1 MKIFNKKIIGVGIV
15 CIGLMFSLTGCF
27 STDNTPTADQKQTQ
41 ATNQAMDQANQQVG
55 MPNITNFT
63 ERKQLKEIYEL
74 RDQSNLICYA
84 YVQNQMDGKF
94 IYLGECQGYGLPYDT
109 EYTNPDQIVQDGGE
123 YGGGNVAIPQ
133 EDPNML
139 YQGDSNATW
148 LIMID
153 AKTGKDNIM
162 YAEPNTVVYQAKL
175 AANLCEAWSLPTNY

>member
-1 MKIFNKKIIGVGIV
+1 MKKIKIIALLAATVMAVLG
-15 CIGLMFSLTGCF
+15 FTGC
-27 STDNTPTADQKQTQ
+27 TDTSSADAQQSQLTS
-41 ATNQAMDQANQQVG
+41 QAMDQANQQVG

-109 EYTNPDQIVQDGGE
+109 EYTNPDKVTDGNGADT
-123 YGGGNVAIPQ
+123 GTGNVAIPQ

-139 YQGDSNATW
+139 YQGTSNATW

-153 AKTGKDNIM
+153 SKTGKDEIM
-162 YAEPNTVVYQAKL
+162 YAEPNTVVYQEKMV
-175 AANLCEAWSLPTNY
+175 ANLCESWSLPTNY